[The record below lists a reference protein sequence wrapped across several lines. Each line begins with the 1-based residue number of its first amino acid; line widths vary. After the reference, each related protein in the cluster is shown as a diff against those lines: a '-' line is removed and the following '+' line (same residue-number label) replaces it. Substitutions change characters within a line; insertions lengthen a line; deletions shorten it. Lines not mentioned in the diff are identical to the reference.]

1 MGCGCTKTKTLVY
14 TFTPPGGGPSSTG
27 LTEIQAKVLQV
38 RAGGGTITSKPK

>member
-1 MGCGCTKTKTLVY
+1 MGCNCGGTKTLVY
-14 TFTPPGGGPSSTG
+14 TYVSPSGQKTTG